1 MPSSNG
7 SWQLSSAKRS
17 RSAAT
22 LFNWANFGYRSDG
35 LDMGDAGRI
44 LGDEQP
50 TASIPRWLIAV
61 ISEISGEFARRRR
74 WLCHRRGLPWGTAVL
89 LGERRRDLV
98 KPPAKAS
105 LLGFARLDCHYNE
118 PPRYTADMESKSKVI
133 SQSVTRGVQMLTSLM
148 LGAPCTLLALDGII
162 LVRLLIDS
170 GRERSRPGPGMFV
183 AAMCFWVLTLGWL
196 WRVHR
201 PMRWHYSMRDLWAA
215 VTLAALVC
223 GMLAAAYE
231 ASAG

>member
-1 MPSSNG
+1 M
-7 SWQLSSAKRS
+7 QDL
-17 RSAAT
+17 
-22 LFNWANFGYRSDG
+22 
-35 LDMGDAGRI
+35 I
-44 LGDEQP
+44 LGDDQS

-61 ISEISGEFARRRR
+61 ISEISDEFARRHR
-74 WLCHRRGLPWGTAVL
+74 WPCHAKVFRSVAAGL
-89 LGERRRDLV
+89 LGERRSDR
-98 KPPAKAS
+98 KEPPAKAS
-105 LLGFARLDCHYNE
+105 RLEFVRLDCHYNE
-118 PPRYTADMESKSKVI
+118 PPRYTADMASKSKAI

-170 GRERSRPGPGMFV
+170 GRERSRPGPGMFA
-183 AAMCFWVLTLGWL
+183 AAMGFWVLTLGWL
-196 WRVHR
+196 WRIHR
-201 PMRWHYSMRDLWAA
+201 PTRWHYSMRDLWAA